1 MSYSYGELKDKLVNG
16 NRIAKFRV
24 LMASAFKPYT
34 YTKVAETSAKN
45 S

>member
-1 MSYSYGELKDKLVNG
+1 MSYGELKDKLVNG

-34 YTKVAETSAKN
+34 SRDKCQEF
-45 S
+45 